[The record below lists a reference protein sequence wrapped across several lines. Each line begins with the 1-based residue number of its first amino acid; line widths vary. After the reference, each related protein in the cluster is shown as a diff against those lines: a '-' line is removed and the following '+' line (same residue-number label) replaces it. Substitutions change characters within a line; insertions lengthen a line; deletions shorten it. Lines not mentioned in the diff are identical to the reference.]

1 MNQNSTGPR
10 DQAVHH
16 QPDERHEPIAPI
28 AHQGQAAT
36 APKKTELTVSEPMM
50 WRLVVPDDRIVL
62 IPGDLCYRSTDPY
75 AVCVTFRVHGDT
87 LDWLFARTLLISG
100 LHEPVGVGDV
110 EISPCHRDAANTVQ
124 ITLKARHAYAV
135 LEAPTLVVADFLKRT
150 CAAVPLGT
158 EHRHLDLDELVSW
171 LVRDTD

>member
-16 QPDERHEPIAPI
+16 QPDDRQEPIAHP
-28 AHQGQAAT
+28 GQAAT
-36 APKKTELTVSEPMM
+36 TPKEPALTVSEPLM
-50 WRLVVPDDRIVL
+50 WRLVVPDDRTVL
-62 IPGDLCYRSTDPY
+62 IPGDLCYKSTDPY

-110 EISPCHRDAANTVQ
+110 EISPCHRDGANTVQ

-135 LEAPTLVVADFLKRT
+135 LEAPTLLIADFLKRT

-158 EHRHLDLDELVSW
+158 EHRHLGLDELVSR